1 MEQKDIV
8 LFKIVQY
15 FKEIFHGERQRWRL
29 DKIWTFTIIFLGNEK
44 VWFILSIFGFFSIS
58 IW

>member
-1 MEQKDIV
+1 MRLSLELFKIFLIILDVMEQKDIV

-29 DKIWTFTIIFLGNEK
+29 DKI
-44 VWFILSIFGFFSIS
+44 
-58 IW
+58 